1 MRVRRSFALL
11 DLSGFTTLTATEGD
25 ERAVSVLTVFRSTL
39 RDICSRR
46 GVRIAKWLGDGA
58 MLVGVDCSTL
68 LAAVLEMQWRG
79 PQQSVPM
86 AVRCGVTMGPV
97 ILLEGDDYIGH
108 SVNLAARLCDAAP
121 DHAVLADSAVLSFL
135 PPWGVALGSDDVM
148 VRGLAESLSV
158 ARLGL
163 LPVAAEAVADPVCG
177 IPLTPSSA
185 LYSRPA
191 GTGASNPS
199 LFCSESCLDTWQR
212 RPVTELDAPV
222 PGSKISTT

>member
-1 MRVRRSFALL
+1 MRVRRSFAFL

-68 LAAVLEMQWRG
+68 LAAILEMQWRG
-79 PQQSVPM
+79 PHQSVPM

-121 DHAVLADSAVLSFL
+121 DHEVLADAAVLPFL
-135 PPWGVALGSDDVM
+135 PPWGAALGSDDVM

-158 ARLGL
+158 TRLGL
-163 LPVAAEAVADPVCG
+163 LRVGADAVADPVCG
-177 IPLTPSSA
+177 IPLTPASA

-191 GTGASNPS
+191 TPGAPEPL
-199 LFCSESCLDTWQR
+199 LFCAESCLDTWQR
-212 RPVTELDAPV
+212 RPVADAPV
-222 PGSKISTT
+222 AASKMSTT